1 MCSPLFCLGESAV
14 AEAGVNFIE
23 CKETFCVCISK
34 DYGGRMAEGKITKN
48 VSVMCFHDEL
58 CQVYNALMTALSL
71 LREGSKVT
79 IFFGS
84 RGVNALHKD
93 KVNDLKCMP
102 DQPKEI
108 GDAVMKRMEEMNLPT
123 AEELLFML
131 YKEGARIFACPLN
144 VPLFGMTKADFI
156 EGVEVANPAVYYKE
170 VVIKADMNLTF

>member
-1 MCSPLFCLGESAV
+1 
-14 AEAGVNFIE
+14 
-23 CKETFCVCISK
+23 
-34 DYGGRMAEGKITKN
+34 
-48 VSVMCFHDEL
+48 MCFHDEL

-84 RGVNALHKD
+84 RGINAIHKE
-93 KVNDLKCMP
+93 KVKNLQCLP
-102 DQPKEI
+102 DQPKEF
-108 GDAVMKRMEEMNLPT
+108 GEAVIKRMEEMELPSV
-123 AEELLFML
+123 EDLFVML
-131 YKEGARIFACPLN
+131 HMEGAKLLACPLN